1 MPNPIS
7 SKPEWSAVLRMGT
20 VIILL
25 APLIVMSEPRSEDE
39 RRTVEFCLAGE
50 LDLGVRLQGRKHQS
64 WTDMK

>member
-1 MPNPIS
+1 
-7 SKPEWSAVLRMGT
+7 MGT